1 MAGFGN
7 KFKGFFIE
15 EDEPSYEDLIRRSTG
30 ESNIEEEI
38 QSMEYEEIENL
49 NIENSQ
55 LEGLSSVEDIY
66 TIANMADKSKSIYK
80 VEEIRNILPNT
91 LSNAAKKES
100 VLGMLQ
106 VSNITIEDVQ
116 EDANLRKN
124 ALNTIKDKFTQES
137 ISMIENSTI
146 EINELESRVNELKEA
161 IDGRRLLQE
170 KQEELIDNETA
181 KIDSILNFMI

>member
-30 ESNIEEEI
+30 ENID
-38 QSMEYEEIENL
+38 EEIENVQYEEMEDL

-80 VEEIRNILPNT
+80 VEEIKNILPNT

-106 VSNITIEDVQ
+106 VSNITVDDVQ
-116 EDANLRKN
+116 EDSNLRKS
-124 ALNTIKDKFTQES
+124 ALNTVKDKFTQET
-137 ISMIENSTI
+137 ILMIENSTK
-146 EINELESRVNELKEA
+146 EITELELRVNKLKEA
-161 IDGRRLLQE
+161 INSRTLLQE

>member
-30 ESNIEEEI
+30 ENID
-38 QSMEYEEIENL
+38 EEIESVQYEEMEDL

-66 TIANMADKSKSIYK
+66 TIANMTDKSKSIYK
-80 VEEIRNILPNT
+80 VEEIKNILPNT

-106 VSNITIEDVQ
+106 VSNITIDDVQ
-116 EDANLRKN
+116 EDSNLRKS
-124 ALNTIKDKFTQES
+124 ALNTVKDKFTQET
-137 ISMIENSTI
+137 ILMIENSTK
-146 EINELESRVNELKEA
+146 EITELELRVNELKEA
-161 IDGRRLLQE
+161 INSRTLLQE

>member
-38 QSMEYEEIENL
+38 QSMEYEEIEDL